1 MSIRKV
7 KVKGETKMKK
17 VYGYKEKDLSGLI
30 EFLEENKSKNKSA
43 CFSEYAVISGK
54 AKGTVRNMYY
64 ALMKNSLV
72 DEELKNI
79 YIKDKKLRVN
89 SSKPFS
95 IAEED
100 RLVKYVLN
108 AKREG
113 VSVRKATA
121 DLSNGDMKLALR
133 YQNKFRNILKKDENL
148 RKEFYGER
156 TEKEF
161 YYTEKVKSIVS
172 TAVFDALVSEIT
184 SLIRK
189 ISFDVEEENE
199 FLRKKLKEME
209 KRKIS

>member
-1 MSIRKV
+1 
-7 KVKGETKMKK
+7 
-17 VYGYKEKDLSGLI
+17 
-30 EFLEENKSKNKSA
+30 
-43 CFSEYAVISGK
+43 
-54 AKGTVRNMYY
+54 
-64 ALMKNSLV
+64 MKNSLV
-72 DEELKNI
+72 DEELKNT
-79 YIKDKKLRVN
+79 YVKDKELRVN

-95 IAEED
+95 TTEED
-100 RLVKYVLN
+100 MVVKYVLN
-108 AKREG
+108 AKRKG

-121 DLSNGDMKLALR
+121 ELSNGDMKLALR
-133 YQNKFRNILKKDENL
+133 YQNKFRNRLKKDENL
-148 RKEFYGER
+148 KKEFYGEEM
-156 TEKEF
+156 EKEL